1 MVILMSLADALIAPL
16 KAVLPPIDILSGR
29 VKWRLILRK
38 AFRTGAN
45 ARFLLLRSA
54 KSSLDLREPSQGYH
68 LSPKVFP

>member
-1 MVILMSLADALIAPL
+1 MPLIAPL

-29 VKWRLILRK
+29 VKWRPVVRK
-38 AFRTGAN
+38 AFRARAK

-54 KSSLDLREPSQGYH
+54 KSSLDLRGPSQGFH